1 MFTFLYAELPC
12 KVFLMKL
19 SKIKPTV
26 LLNSTVIQYV
36 QMFDVDI
43 DYSSTTQTFSDTDPR
58 VYIEC

>member
-1 MFTFLYAELPC
+1 
-12 KVFLMKL
+12 MKL

-43 DYSSTTQTFSDTDPR
+43 DYSSTTQTFSDTDPW